1 MTVELTN
8 ERELRQA
15 RLHHYREALHAYKL
29 IFEDLLRSA
38 APITVENIDALEQSL
53 IEEEVRVGR
62 DLILQLK
69 ELAPFN
75 EEDHSF
81 VHQSGATCMSTSV
94 TNGMIALKEPFFQK
108 KALEK
113 TRAFTDHIVQNTSS
127 FGKPHE
133 YRSIDDMHKYLKRN
147 DQQHFSK
154 FGETLSRRYH
164 VELTNSLLEA
174 ILALHS
180 GQGQVVVQQAAHAN
194 LAYEIAVLEEH
205 GQVEIYI
212 RQRDPFTTQ
221 GSDSHRLIPL
231 LDWRQNYLW
240 SPLKKIPSSMGHGF
254 ESLSANEVLEH
265 LARYSEMDNL
275 GVECI
280 SGILIPF
287 GD

>member
-1 MTVELTN
+1 MIKQ
-8 ERELRQA
+8 RELRQA
-15 RLHHYREALHAYKL
+15 RLPLYREALLTYKS

-38 APITVENIDALEQSL
+38 APITENNIDALEQSL
-53 IEEEVRVGR
+53 IEEEVRIGA
-62 DLILQLK
+62 DLILQLNQ
-69 ELAPFN
+69 LAPFP
-75 EEDHSF
+75 EEEHAF

-94 TNGMIALKEPFFQK
+94 TNGMIALKEPFFKK

-147 DQQHFSK
+147 EQQEFSK
-154 FGETLSRRYH
+154 FGESISRRYH
-164 VELTNSLLEA
+164 VELTNSLIEA
-174 ILALHS
+174 IMALHS
-180 GQGQVVVQQAAHAN
+180 GDGRVVVQQHAHAN
-194 LAYEIAVLEEH
+194 LAFEIAVLEEH
-205 GQVEIYI
+205 GQADIFI

-231 LDWRQNYLW
+231 LEWRQHYLW
-240 SPLKKIPSSMGHGF
+240 SPLKKIPSSMGRGF

-275 GVECI
+275 GIECI

-287 GD
+287 GE